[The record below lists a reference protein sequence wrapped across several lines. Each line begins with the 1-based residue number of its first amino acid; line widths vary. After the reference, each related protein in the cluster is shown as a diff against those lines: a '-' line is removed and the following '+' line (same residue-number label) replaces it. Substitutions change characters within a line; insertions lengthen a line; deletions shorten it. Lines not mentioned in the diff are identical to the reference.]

1 MDGPAA
7 REELALKKFNQI
19 LLEVMVVLALGIFMG
34 ILLVEW
40 FAGCGE
46 TYIAADGNRYPFE
59 CVFIK

>member
-1 MDGPAA
+1 M
-7 REELALKKFNQI
+7 KKFNQI

-34 ILLVEW
+34 IVLVEW

>member
-7 REELALKKFNQI
+7 REELTLKKFNQI
-19 LLEVMVVLALGIFMG
+19 LLEVMVALALGIFLG
-34 ILLVEW
+34 ILFIEW